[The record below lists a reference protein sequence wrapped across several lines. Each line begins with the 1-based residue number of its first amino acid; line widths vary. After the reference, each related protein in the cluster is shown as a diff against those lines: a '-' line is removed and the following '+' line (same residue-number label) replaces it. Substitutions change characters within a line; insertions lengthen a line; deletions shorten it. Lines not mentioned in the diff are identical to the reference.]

1 MDHLSIRHLNAFRSE
16 RRGVFTGSASFRR
29 LLGGAVAR
37 DVSAK
42 TAVNLVRERMEA
54 IGLVQE
60 VQRESGAKAVLAPKI
75 IGICDDPG
83 RLSESQRK

>member
-1 MDHLSIRHLNAFRSE
+1 MLAMS
-16 RRGVFTGSASFRR
+16 VP
-29 LLGGAVAR
+29 
-37 DVSAK
+37 K
-42 TAVNLVRERMEA
+42 PQLVRERMEA

>member
-1 MDHLSIRHLNAFRSE
+1 MPSDPK
-16 RRGVFTGSASFRR
+16 
-29 LLGGAVAR
+29 GGACSPAAR
-37 DVSAK
+37 LFGACWAAPLLAMSVPK
-42 TAVNLVRERMEA
+42 PQLVRERMEA